1 MRPTR
6 APGCV
11 PGHRTGVGGRAPRR
25 DQGRHGGVLR
35 HPPRGDHR
43 SSRCVA
49 SRSSREAARG
59 PSKVEGSPSRRP
71 RLCPRELPRS
81 GGCRT
86 RVADQPAC
94 LLHLR
99 QDRLARDQ
107 LAHGP
112 RGPGRAWRRPLR
124 RQPAAGLRRLQLG
137 QEGDANRGLRR
148 ETGSPKRTDRRPSR
162 GRSPRHPRLPRSYE
176 VTPVGAIHVQRPA
189 DRMKAT
195 PVGGQRTD
203 EPDRRT
209 PERVTLTRTGRSAPC
224 GAGGRGRLA
233 IPYAVAGCRRRKT
246 IWVRNHAPK
255 RRITTTAVK

>member
-1 MRPTR
+1 MCPGSQDGRGRPRTPKR
-6 APGCV
+6 SRPPGR
-11 PGHRTGVGGRAPRR
+11 RTTTPTAR
-25 DQGRHGGVLR
+25 
-35 HPPRGDHR
+35 R
-43 SSRCVA
+43 SSLEPLRGIALIPGGGARTIEGRRLSVA
-49 SRSSREAARG
+49 AAAFV
-59 PSKVEGSPSRRP
+59 PTKP
-71 RLCPRELPRS
+71 PRS

-86 RVADQPAC
+86 RVADQPAA
-94 LLHLR
+94 LHLR

-176 VTPVGAIHVQRPA
+176 VTPVGVIHVQRPA

-246 IWVRNHAPK
+246 IWMRNHAPK